1 MASTLIARY
10 RRVTRVISRQPGL
23 TDIPKFYSLSCSP
36 GGLGYTAARKPQRPM
51 RRGLG
56 GIPRGADAFT
66 LTLLSTHFASSPTL
80 TGLVMDVVQL
90 KTLIHVAELGS
101 LSKASDRLH
110 IAQPALSRQI
120 RLLEKEL
127 GTYLCDRH
135 GRGMEITDAGR
146 EVLGAC
152 HSNHGRDGVHS
163 KFGRG
168 REVFFSRHR
177 GDRYDTD
184 GSGNCHRAAGAQ
196 NQETHPNLAI
206 RFSSAFSGYLLDW
219 VQRGELELA
228 ISYDPQP
235 LHTLRIVPVMM
246 ENLLLVGPA
255 SANLRLDTPVLFAS
269 LAEQQ
274 LVLPSAR
281 HSLRVILDNCAREVG
296 IKLKTSVEADSFG
309 ATIDL
314 VRNGFGLTAL
324 PLASIYTQIES
335 GVLSA
340 APLVDPIPMR
350 KLVQV
355 FPADRRVSP
364 AAKFVGDAF
373 IEIAADLVSREIWA
387 GHML

>member
-1 MASTLIARY
+1 M
-10 RRVTRVISRQPGL
+10 
-23 TDIPKFYSLSCSP
+23 
-36 GGLGYTAARKPQRPM
+36 
-51 RRGLG
+51 
-56 GIPRGADAFT
+56 
-66 LTLLSTHFASSPTL
+66 HFASSPTL

-127 GTYLCDRH
+127 GTYLFDRH

-146 EVLGAC
+146 EVLAHATRIMEEMESIRSSVVGGK
-152 HSNHGRDGVHS
+152 SS
-163 KFGRG
+163 FRG
-168 REVFFSRHR
+168 TVVIGTTPTVAEIVTVPLVRKIKE
-177 GDRYDTD
+177 
-184 GSGNCHRAAGAQ
+184 A
-196 NQETHPNLAI
+196 HPNLAI

-255 SANLRLDTPVLFAS
+255 SANLRLDTPVSFES
-269 LAEQQ
+269 LAEQP

-309 ATIDL
+309 AMIDL

-324 PLASIYTQIES
+324 PLASIYAQIEA

-355 FPADRRVSP
+355 FAADRRVSP

-373 IEIAADLVSREIWA
+373 IEIAGDLVSREIWA

>member
-1 MASTLIARY
+1 
-10 RRVTRVISRQPGL
+10 
-23 TDIPKFYSLSCSP
+23 
-36 GGLGYTAARKPQRPM
+36 
-51 RRGLG
+51 
-56 GIPRGADAFT
+56 
-66 LTLLSTHFASSPTL
+66 
-80 TGLVMDVVQL
+80 MDVVQL

-101 LSKASDRLH
+101 ISKASDRLH

-127 GTYLCDRH
+127 GAYLFERH
-135 GRGMEITDAGR
+135 GRGMVITDVGR
-146 EVLGAC
+146 DVLAHATRIMDEMESIRSSVLG
-152 HSNHGRDGVHS
+152 GRS
-163 KFGRG
+163 SFRG
-168 REVFFSRHR
+168 TVVIGTTPTVAEIVTVPLVRKIRE
-177 GDRYDTD
+177 D
-184 GSGNCHRAAGAQ
+184 
-196 NQETHPNLAI
+196 HPNLAV

-219 VQRGELELA
+219 IQRGELEMA
-228 ISYDPQP
+228 ISYDPLP

-255 SANLRLDTPVLFAS
+255 SAGLRLDTPVAFQS

-281 HSLRVILDNCAREVG
+281 HSLRVIMDDCARDVG

-309 ATIDL
+309 AMIDL

-324 PLASIYTQIES
+324 PMASIYAQVES
-335 GVLSA
+335 GILCA
-340 APLVDPIPMR
+340 APLVDPAPMR

-364 AAKFVGDAF
+364 AAKYVGNIF
-373 IEIAADLVSREIWA
+373 FEIAEDLVTRTIWA

>member
-1 MASTLIARY
+1 M
-10 RRVTRVISRQPGL
+10 
-23 TDIPKFYSLSCSP
+23 
-36 GGLGYTAARKPQRPM
+36 
-51 RRGLG
+51 
-56 GIPRGADAFT
+56 
-66 LTLLSTHFASSPTL
+66 L

-127 GTYLCDRH
+127 GTYLFDRH

-146 EVLGAC
+146 EVLAHATRIMEEMESIRSSVVGGKT
-152 HSNHGRDGVHS
+152 S
-163 KFGRG
+163 FRG
-168 REVFFSRHR
+168 TVVIGTTPTVAEIVTVPLVRKIKE
-177 GDRYDTD
+177 
-184 GSGNCHRAAGAQ
+184 A
-196 NQETHPNLAI
+196 HPNLGI

-281 HSLRVILDNCAREVG
+281 HGLRVILDNCAREVG

-309 ATIDL
+309 AMIDL

-324 PLASIYTQIES
+324 PLASIYAQIEA

-340 APLVDPIPMR
+340 APLVDPVPMR
-350 KLVQV
+350 KLVLV

-364 AAKFVGDAF
+364 AAKFVGEAF
-373 IEIAADLVSREIWA
+373 IEIAADLVNRKIWA
-387 GHML
+387 GHLL